1 MGGGT
6 PTDLG
11 SCGGLRWLALGVAE
25 LRRRPKSLMRLSAAC
40 WEAKGDGIGLSEIV
54 RAPMGSHGRERRH
67 DSREEEDLGL
77 PCRGCGRS
85 VGGMERARGRDV
97 RGAWWVRMGAG
108 GGLPR
113 LCAPELCC
121 RVGCGYGEKDLLGL
135 GLDRD

>member
-67 DSREEEDLGL
+67 DSCEEEDLGL

-85 VGGMERARGRDV
+85 VGGDGARTGTRCAWSMVGAHGR
-97 RGAWWVRMGAG
+97 RWWVAKAVCSGVVLSG
-108 GGLPR
+108 GMWLWR
-113 LCAPELCC
+113 K
-121 RVGCGYGEKDLLGL
+121 RFVGI
-135 GLDRD
+135 RIR

>member
-1 MGGGT
+1 MKRRIWA
-6 PTDLG
+6 
-11 SCGGLRWLALGVAE
+11 CLAVDVEGV
-25 LRRRPKSLMRLSAAC
+25 
-40 WEAKGDGIGLSEIV
+40 
-54 RAPMGSHGRERRH
+54 
-67 DSREEEDLGL
+67 
-77 PCRGCGRS
+77 S
-85 VGGMERARGRDV
+85 VGMARARGRDV